1 MEMSESSL
9 SKLDTMRIAFLTLQ
23 DSPDVLAGVAN
34 RKIIDGLGGLFEVE
48 LLQIFKNP
56 VSWKSNS
63 LLPCDIYTSSDDD
76 LLLYKSY
83 LQKFYEANKHS
94 VASAADAVMKVRC
107 SPSYCC
113 HA

>member
-56 VSWKSNS
+56 GN
-63 LLPCDIYTSSDDD
+63 
-76 LLLYKSY
+76 
-83 LQKFYEANKHS
+83 
-94 VASAADAVMKVRC
+94 
-107 SPSYCC
+107 
-113 HA
+113 

>member
-1 MEMSESSL
+1 MEMLESSL

-56 VSWKSNS
+56 GN
-63 LLPCDIYTSSDDD
+63 
-76 LLLYKSY
+76 
-83 LQKFYEANKHS
+83 
-94 VASAADAVMKVRC
+94 
-107 SPSYCC
+107 
-113 HA
+113 

>member
-34 RKIIDGLGGLFEVE
+34 RKIIDGLGGLFKVE

-56 VSWKSNS
+56 GN
-63 LLPCDIYTSSDDD
+63 
-76 LLLYKSY
+76 
-83 LQKFYEANKHS
+83 
-94 VASAADAVMKVRC
+94 
-107 SPSYCC
+107 
-113 HA
+113 

>member
-1 MEMSESSL
+1 MLMEMSESSL

-56 VSWKSNS
+56 GN
-63 LLPCDIYTSSDDD
+63 
-76 LLLYKSY
+76 
-83 LQKFYEANKHS
+83 
-94 VASAADAVMKVRC
+94 
-107 SPSYCC
+107 
-113 HA
+113 